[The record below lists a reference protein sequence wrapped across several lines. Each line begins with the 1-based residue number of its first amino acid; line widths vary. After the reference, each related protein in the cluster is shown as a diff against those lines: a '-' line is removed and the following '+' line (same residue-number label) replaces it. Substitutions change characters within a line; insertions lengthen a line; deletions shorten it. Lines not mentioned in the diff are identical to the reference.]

1 MGHNVYTRLYIG
13 GPITRAMTYTLGQ
26 KIDDDFYDLQ
36 HDGDTESVASAFDH
50 HHGKGEPALFL
61 GETNYGLASDV
72 CRFLAE
78 HGIAYRREAADDGDG
93 PEGTIFDPKAG
104 QSSIDIDTDGE
115 VVVTL
120 PQLRK
125 MAEEGKTLADVLAE
139 MEPQAWMPPAVRI
152 WAEIETAEY
161 IVLSGK
167 PHIVIRKADFA
178 THVWDAADDAYD
190 DAEGSFLMDCVIGED
205 GDGDALDEYLNHLDA
220 SEWTAP
226 TFNLATVGQDER
238 AGSEGWGIFVSDVR
252 GPEIQAND
260 ESEIFSRDNFSHD
273 DDAEAW
279 VQKQADAESV
289 YHIAALRRLAEMKEE
304 HAGDDVEVVDL

>member
-13 GPITRAMTYTLGQ
+13 GPITRAMAYTLGQ
-26 KIDDDFYDLQ
+26 MIDDEFYDLL
-36 HDGDTESVASAFDH
+36 HEGNAETVASAFH
-50 HHGKGEPALFL
+50 HNHGKGELALFR
-61 GETNYGLASDV
+61 GDTKYGLASRV
-72 CRFLAE
+72 CKFLAK
-78 HGIAYRREAADDGDG
+78 HGIAYRREASDDGEDG
-93 PEGTIFDPKAG
+93 PEGTIFDPHNGARD
-104 QSSIDIDTDGE
+104 IDIDAHGN
-115 VVVTL
+115 VIASIL
-120 PQLRK
+120 GIQN
-125 MAEEGKTLADVLAE
+125 MANDGKTLADVLAE
-139 MEPQAWMPPAVRI
+139 MKAQAWRPPAVRI
-152 WAEIETAEY
+152 WAEIETTEY

-238 AGSEGWGIFVSDVR
+238 AGREGWGIFVSDVR

-304 HAGDDVEVVDL
+304 YAATLEPVDL